1 MTLRP
6 TSHEPWSAKLK
17 SEGGENKL
25 LLTVYILYILYYIVK
40 YIAKDRLPRL
50 ADVGRLRMR
59 WCMSDRGTVQMF
71 EDRSR
76 INRIVVVVRAQ
87 MLQTR

>member
-25 LLTVYILYILYYIVK
+25 LLTVYILYILYYIVR
-40 YIAKDRLPRL
+40 YMAKDRLPRL
-50 ADVGRLRMR
+50 ADGGRSRLR
-59 WCMSDRGTVQMF
+59 WCMSDRGTVQRV
-71 EDRSR
+71 EGRSR
-76 INRIVVVVRAQ
+76 ISRIVVVVRAQ
-87 MLQTR
+87 MLQIW